1 MIDSEDEAEA
11 EIATDVIGT
20 DEEEVGAEALVVD
33 LLEVEAVIV
42 PLMTIALSLRNV
54 LTSQTI
60 AQNSLGVPIET
71 EAVEAAATEA
81 SREASGAIEAKDVTE
96 ETIEEKSVN
105 DVEIEVERGVVLGKD
120 GKAYV
125 RNQLQVVI
133 SSTPELLF
141 TDQITDGLIYSCPLH
156 LSKITTNFYYSYNS
170 LLSASIDV
178 KCLFIINLFSSVN
191 VCLDMIFY
199 DIPNCSV

>member
-81 SREASGAIEAKDVTE
+81 SREAAGAIEAKDVTE
-96 ETIEEKSVN
+96 ETIEEKSMN
-105 DVEIEVERGVVLGKD
+105 DVEIEVEVERGVVLGKD

-141 TDQITDGLIYSCPLH
+141 TDQITDGLIYSDR
-156 LSKITTNFYYSYNS
+156 K
-170 LLSASIDV
+170 
-178 KCLFIINLFSSVN
+178 SV
-191 VCLDMIFY
+191 V
-199 DIPNCSV
+199 